1 MNRTPVFAGSILI
14 LLGLLG
20 IAVPMFT
27 TEQTKEVAHIGDLK
41 IQATES
47 KTYAVPTLVSGGAVL
62 LGLVVLGAGLY
73 RKA

>member
-1 MNRTPVFAGSILI
+1 MNRTPVFAGAILV

-47 KTYAVPTLVSGGAVL
+47 KTYTIPTLVSGGAML

-73 RKA
+73 RKV

>member
-1 MNRTPVFAGSILI
+1 MNRTPAFAGAILV

-47 KTYAVPTLVSGGAVL
+47 KTYTVPTLVSGGAML

-73 RKA
+73 RKV

>member
-1 MNRTPVFAGSILI
+1 MNRTPVFAGAILV

-47 KTYAVPTLVSGGAVL
+47 KTYTVPTLVSGGAML

-73 RKA
+73 RKV